1 MKQVLTSIW
10 IIAASLALAVA
21 LLSGAPFEAARQR
34 LGTVFGAE
42 PAWTQV
48 THLYQNPEIQET
60 SHGEQPVHSLST
72 LARSW
77 GDPARVRRVLFM
89 GNSQMFDISL
99 APGEGASQGEE
110 MTYTD
115 LVAEHYR
122 HRAMSNVAC
131 YRLAAP
137 GMTYTEMLWYL
148 TYFLNDPDLKPEM
161 LLVQVNYQA
170 FWNGNVRDGL
180 LPMVRSNANFKT
192 ELQRM
197 ASDGKPYSS
206 DFSDALRRYDGESA
220 LQPQT
225 APWYQPGVQ
234 IESRMRDFLQK
245 VPAFERRHLQKDSLM
260 DLLYSGRVYL
270 LHLKPT
276 TARSIT
282 GARLSRS
289 QAALEKI
296 VQLATS
302 KHVTILLFNSPVNP
316 RVSLYRTEADR
327 KHYRDFLLQ
336 LTQRY
341 QVELVDLECE
351 IPAALWGRWMSTP
364 DPLHMGRAGHQKM
377 ADLMI
382 RLIDTNK

>member
-1 MKQVLTSIW
+1 MRQLLTSIW
-10 IIAASLALAVA
+10 IITAPVALALA
-21 LLSGAPFEAARQR
+21 LLSGTPFEAARQR
-34 LGTVFGAE
+34 LDTVFGAE

-48 THLYQNPEIQET
+48 THLYQNPELQEK

-72 LARSW
+72 LASSW
-77 GDPARVRRVLFM
+77 GNPPRLRRILFM
-89 GNSQMFDISL
+89 GNSQMFAMSL
-99 APGEGASQGEE
+99 APGEGAPKGEE

-122 HRAMSNVAC
+122 HGAMSNVAC

-170 FWNGNVRDGL
+170 FWNGNIRDGM
-180 LPMVRSNANFKT
+180 LPMLRSNPNFRT
-192 ELQRM
+192 EIQRM

-206 DFSDALRRYDGESA
+206 DFIDALRRYDEESA
-220 LQPQT
+220 LQSVA
-225 APWYQPGVQ
+225 APWYQPGTQ
-234 IESRMRDFLQK
+234 IESRMRDFLK
-245 VPAFERRHLQKDSLM
+245 EVPAFDTRHQHKDSLM

-270 LHLKPT
+270 LHLTPT

-296 VQLATS
+296 LQLATS
-302 KHVTILLFNSPVNP
+302 EHVRILLFNSPVNP

-327 KHYRDFLLQ
+327 KNYRDFLLQ
-336 LTQRY
+336 VTQRY
-341 QVELVDLECE
+341 QVELVDFECE

-364 DPLHMGRAGHQKM
+364 DPLHMGRAGHHKM

-382 RLIDTNK
+382 RLIDANK